1 MGGPSFP
8 SGELSMKFTTKE
20 SAGVTVITLEGNVLG
35 GPDATELNNTLHK
48 LIDAKKKKIV
58 VDLKAVSSMNSS
70 GLGML
75 IGGVTTMRNVKGD
88 LKLACASD
96 KILKLLEVTKLLSV
110 FEHFDTVKN
119 AAASY

>member
-1 MGGPSFP
+1 
-8 SGELSMKFTTKE
+8 MKFTTKE
-20 SAGVTVITLEGNVLG
+20 NAGVTVITLEGNVLG

-48 LIDAKKKKIV
+48 LIDAKKKKVV

-75 IGGVTTMRNVKGD
+75 IGGVTTMRNVNGD

-110 FEHFDTVKN
+110 FEHFDSVKK
-119 AAASY
+119 ATASY

>member
-1 MGGPSFP
+1 
-8 SGELSMKFTTKE
+8 MKFATKE

-48 LIDAKKKKIV
+48 LIDAKKKIV
-58 VDLKAVSSMNSS
+58 VDLKGVSTMNSS

-88 LKLACASD
+88 LKLAGASE
-96 KILKLLEVTKLLSV
+96 KILKLLQVTKLLSV
-110 FEHFDTVKN
+110 FEHFDTVKK
-119 AAASY
+119 AVESF

>member
-1 MGGPSFP
+1 
-8 SGELSMKFTTKE
+8 MKFAAKE
-20 SAGVTVITLEGNVLG
+20 TAGVTVITLEGNVFG

-48 LIDAKKKKIV
+48 LIDGKKKKVV
-58 VDLKAVSSMNSS
+58 VDLKSVLSMNSS

-96 KILKLLEVTKLLSV
+96 KILKLLQVTKLLSV
-110 FEHFDTVKN
+110 FEHFDTVKK
-119 AAASY
+119 AIESF

>member
-1 MGGPSFP
+1 
-8 SGELSMKFTTKE
+8 MKFTTHE
-20 SAGVTVITLEGNVLG
+20 NSGVTVITLEGNVLG

-58 VDLKAVSSMNSS
+58 VDLKGVSSMNSS

-75 IGGVTTMRNVKGD
+75 IGGVTTMRNAKGD

-96 KILKLLEVTKLLSV
+96 KILKLLQVTKLLSV
-110 FEHFDTVKN
+110 FEHFDTVKK
-119 AAASY
+119 ATSSF